1 VSVNLTLVFEV
12 VAFFAFIYL
21 FKRWFWAPI
30 LGAMEDR
37 EQRIADGLAAAERG
51 QQQLLEVRE
60 QAEQILDEARRQASE
75 ILAQANKRHTE
86 MLEQA
91 RAEARAEGQRI
102 VNAARSE
109 IEQEV
114 VRARE
119 SLRAEL
125 GNLIMEGTERVLR
138 REVDSKAHN
147 DLVEE
152 LVAQI

>member
-1 VSVNLTLVFEV
+1 
-12 VAFFAFIYL
+12 
-21 FKRWFWAPI
+21 
-30 LGAMEDR
+30 MED
-37 EQRIADGLAAAERG
+37 
-51 QQQLLEVRE
+51 
-60 QAEQILDEARRQASE
+60 
-75 ILAQANKRHTE
+75 
-86 MLEQA
+86 
-91 RAEARAEGQRI
+91 AEALTEDSTGLNLIIAVGYGGRWDI